1 MHLSKSINNIYSVLL
16 QRLSIPLPP
25 LLTFQQ
31 SLYELWIGFLN
42 FYAAVFTEKTSVIS
56 IRQKAPLTKFEKL
69 WMSRNFA
76 IEDPFDLKH
85 NLGGGLSGKSKS
97 ITSQKDVLKVIL
109 LYACPHRTG
118 LSWLAG
124 ATVLRCCWTRSASSP
139 GGSRTSGQ
147 TTGRLLSLQHACL

>member
-56 IRQKAPLTKFEKL
+56 IRQKATLTKFEKL

-109 LYACPHRTG
+109 LYAFKV
-118 LSWLAG
+118 WKF
-124 ATVLRCCWTRSASSP
+124 
-139 GGSRTSGQ
+139 
-147 TTGRLLSLQHACL
+147 